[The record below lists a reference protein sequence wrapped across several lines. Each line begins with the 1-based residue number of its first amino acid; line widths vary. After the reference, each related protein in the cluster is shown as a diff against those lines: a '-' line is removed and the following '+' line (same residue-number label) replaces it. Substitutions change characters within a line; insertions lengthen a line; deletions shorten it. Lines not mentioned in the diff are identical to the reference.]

1 MTAMMARHASTF
13 ILVAALLAIAGAVA
27 AIGLPV
33 GLFPQ
38 VSFPRIV
45 VDIKSGDR
53 PADTTA
59 LLVTRPLEE
68 AIRAV
73 PGVDRVR
80 SETSRGE
87 AQVSID
93 FGWGRDMIAATL
105 LVDAAVAKALPELP
119 AGTRYD
125 VRRMDPTVFPII
137 SYALQGEGVSPVA
150 LKDLAQYR
158 IAPLLAAI
166 PGLAHVDVQ
175 GGETAE
181 IQVEWDAHVL
191 ASKGLTQTD
200 LVTAIAAAN
209 QIQAVGRLQDHNKL
223 YLVVANHA
231 LKSVRDIA
239 SIPIVN
245 AAGGRMSVGDVAK
258 VGDGFAPQ
266 WTRVTEDG
274 RPAVLFNVYEQPD
287 GNAVQIAASVRQRL
301 ASLPLPSGVTL
312 TNWYDQSE
320 LVTASAAS
328 VRDAIAIGLLLAAA
342 VLLLFLRNLRLVLV
356 TIIVVPAILAVTVL
370 CLRLAG
376 LGFNIM
382 TLGGMAAAVG
392 LVIDD
397 VMVMIEHVAR
407 RSVEAQAKR
416 ADAAHGVVFRAARE
430 FIVPLT
436 GSSLATLIVF
446 VPLAF
451 LEGVTGAFSRALSIT
466 MGSAL
471 LVSWVMAA
479 IVLPAIVTQ
488 WVKPHQ
494 WRHRPS
500 WLDRALERIHGLT
513 FRSIYRYPLGAVA
526 VMIVVTAL
534 GILAYIHVP
543 TGFMPEA
550 DEGGFVLDY
559 YSAPG
564 TSLLETDRQI
574 ARVEQILRMNR
585 NVATFSRRLGTGLG
599 GDLGQSYHG
608 DFFVKLKPDHALSTA
623 DVMNDVREN
632 VLHAVPGI
640 QVEVAQLME
649 DLIGDLT
656 AVPQPVEVKLYGDD
670 ERALIPLADKVADA
684 LRHIPGLVDVKNGA
698 QVAGDALDIQFHDD
712 AIAAEGTTV
721 DAVSQAVAAAL
732 SGTVATA
739 LPGSTKALG
748 VRVVMSGARAWRIED
763 LKALSIRAADGHIFP
778 LSRVADLHTVA
789 GQPQITREDL
799 QNMVPVTARIDQG
812 GIGAAVAL
820 VRAQLDRPGMLPA
833 GTRYEL
839 GGLYQQQQVAFAGL
853 QKVFGAALA
862 AEFVLLM
869 FLYRRAWIAF
879 VVMATSVLSTSAVF
893 LGLWLAGVDLNV
905 TAMMGLTMVLGIG
918 TEMAIFLVSEYQ
930 AIGMRTGWRSAIH
943 RAVRN
948 RLRPITMTTL
958 AAILTLL
965 PLVLAIGQGSDL
977 QQPLAI
983 AIVAG
988 LLLQY
993 PMVLIVLPVL
1003 IGHIGKRMSLSPS
1016 RS

>member
-1 MTAMMARHASTF
+1 MTGMLARHSHTF
-13 ILVAALLAIAGAVA
+13 ILVAVLLAIAGAVA
-27 AIGLPV
+27 AFGLPV

-45 VDIKSGDR
+45 VDIHAGDR
-53 PADTTA
+53 PADATA
-59 LLVTRPLEE
+59 LLVTRPLED

-73 PGVDRVR
+73 PGVDSVR

-93 FGWGRDMIAATL
+93 FGWGRDMVAATL
-105 LVDAAVAKALPELP
+105 LVDAAVAKVLPGLP
-119 AGTRYD
+119 PGTGYD

-137 SYALQGEGVSPVA
+137 SYALRSDALSPVA
-150 LKDLAQYR
+150 LRDFAQYR

-181 IQVEWDAHVL
+181 IQVEADAHVL
-191 ASKGLTQTD
+191 ASRGLTQAD
-200 LVTAIAAAN
+200 LVSAIAAAN

-223 YLVVANHA
+223 YLVVANHP
-231 LKSVRDIA
+231 LKDARDIA
-239 SIPIVN
+239 SVPLVN
-245 AAGGRMSVGDVAK
+245 AGGGRMSVGDVAK
-258 VGDGFAPQ
+258 VSNGFAPQ
-266 WTRVTEDG
+266 WIRVTEDG
-274 RPAVLFNVYEQPD
+274 RPAVLFDVYEQPD
-287 GNAVQIAASVRQRL
+287 GNAVQIAAAVRQRL
-301 ASLPLPSGVTL
+301 ASLPLPPGVTL

-328 VRDAIAIGLLLAAA
+328 VRDAIAIGLLLAGG
-342 VLLLFLRNLRLVLV
+342 VLFLFLRNGRLVMV
-356 TIIVVPAILAVTVL
+356 TMIVVPAILAVTVL
-370 CLRLAG
+370 CLKLLG
-376 LGFNIM
+376 LSFNIM

-397 VMVMIEHVAR
+397 VMVMIEHIAR
-407 RSVEAQAKR
+407 RSLEAQDEHAGSM
-416 ADAAHGVVFRAARE
+416 ANVVFRAARE
-430 FIVPLT
+430 FIVPLS

-451 LEGVTGAFSRALSIT
+451 LQGVTGAFSRALSIT

-471 LVSWVMAA
+471 LVSWAMTA
-479 IVLPAIVTQ
+479 ILVPAVVTRLVRHDQ
-488 WVKPHQ
+488 WQ
-494 WRHRPS
+494 HRVS
-500 WLDRALERIHGLT
+500 WLDEAMHRWHGRV
-513 FRSIYRYPLGAVA
+513 FA
-526 VMIVVTAL
+526 
-534 GILAYIHVP
+534 LAYRRPLVAAAAVILVVAAGIAAYLHVP

-564 TSLLETDRQI
+564 TSLTETDREI
-574 ARVEQILRMNR
+574 AQVEQILRMNR
-585 NVATFSRRLGTGLG
+585 NVETFSRRLGTGLG

-608 DFFVKLKPDHALSTA
+608 DFFVRLKPGHPLATA

-632 VLHAVPGI
+632 VLHAVPGV

-670 ERALIPLADKVADA
+670 EKALIPLADKVAGA
-684 LRHIPGLVDVKNGA
+684 LGHIPGLVDVKNGA
-698 QVAGDALDIQFHDD
+698 QVAGDAIDIEFHDA

-721 DAVSQAVAAAL
+721 DAVSQAVSAAL
-732 SGTVATA
+732 SGTIATA
-739 LPGSTKALG
+739 LPGATKALG
-748 VRVVMSGARAWRIED
+748 VRVAMPGSRTWRIENLD
-763 LKALSIRAADGHIFP
+763 ALPVRSADGHVFP
-778 LSRVADLHTVA
+778 LSRVATLHKVA

-799 QNMVPVTARIDQG
+799 QNMVPVTARIDEG
-812 GIGAAVAL
+812 GIGAAVQR
-820 VRAQLDRPGMLPA
+820 VRALLDRPGMLPT
-833 GTRYEL
+833 GVRYEL

-869 FLYRRAWIAF
+869 FLYRRAWLAF
-879 VVMATSVLSTSAVF
+879 LVMLTSLLSTSAVF
-893 LGLWLAGVDLNV
+893 TGLWLAGVDLNV

-918 TEMAIFLVSEYQ
+918 TEMAIFLASEYQ
-930 AIGMRTGWRSAIH
+930 AIGARTGWRSAIH

-948 RLRPITMTTL
+948 RVRPITMTTL

-965 PLVLAIGQGSDL
+965 PLVMALGQGSDL

-988 LLLQY
+988 LLLQF
-993 PMVLIVLPVL
+993 PMVLVVLPVA
-1003 IGHIGKRMSLSPS
+1003 IGQSS
-1016 RS
+1016 RRRPGRSIV